1 MSTVNR
7 VELIR
12 AGVDITAVL
21 EPHEELRL
29 IECESTIRADLK
41 GFIAVGRAL
50 AEIRDNRL
58 YRKTHKTFEKYCKE
72 VWDLGQSTAYQ
83 KLDGYEAVVL
93 LESKVPPMAE
103 LLSDQDKENII
114 LPINERQA
122 RHLTKLKK
130 NPEDQVKAWGIVLE
144 QLNQGKKLT
153 AALVNKAVKEVRG
166 EVVRKKIDKTKKA
179 VETTSLLS
187 KQFKY
192 AHQMMLDI
200 ITAEKDSEWATSKRK
215 EAVKWLQALVKMA
228 ESDD

>member
-1 MSTVNR
+1 MAKNR
-7 VELIR
+7 TELIQEG
-12 AGVDITAVL
+12 ADITVTL
-21 EPHEELRL
+21 TDEEKTRFK
-29 IECESTIRADLK
+29 ECEQIIKADLK
-41 GFIAVGRAL
+41 TFLQVGRAL
-50 AEIRDNRL
+50 AEIHDYRL
-58 YRKTHKTFEKYCKE
+58 YRETHKTFEKYCKD

-83 KLDGYEAVVL
+83 KIDGYNAVAL
-93 LESKVPPMAE
+93 LEQKSSAIAE
-103 LLSDQDKENII
+103 LSSNQDQKNILI
-114 LPINERQA
+114 TINEAQA
-122 RHLTKLKK
+122 RQLTKLKK
-130 NPEDQVKAWGIVLE
+130 NPEDQVKAWGLVLE

-166 EVVRKKIDKTKKA
+166 EVTKRKINKTKKA